1 MGKGEILKTK
11 KIKDVTRKAIED
23 YDIRTD
29 GIEQMTASLSGGNQ
43 QKLIVGRVLM
53 HHTGIVLAAQPTR
66 GVDIGAIEY
75 IHSQLIRL
83 RDEGAAVILISAD
96 LDEIVKLSDEI
107 AVLYEGRIV
116 TRKPAAEFTETTLGA
131 YMLGHTQDKEVRA

>member
-1 MGKGEILKTK
+1 MLK
-11 KIKDVTRKAIED
+11 
-23 YDIRTD
+23 
-29 GIEQMTASLSGGNQ
+29 
-43 QKLIVGRVLM
+43 

-96 LDEIVKLSDEI
+96 LDEIVKVSDEI
-107 AVLYEGRIV
+107 AVIYEGEIV
-116 TRKPAAEFTETTLGA
+116 TRKPAAEFTDTSLGE
-131 YMLGHTQDKEVRA
+131 YMLGHTRDKEFNA